1 MKDMQEEK
9 NISYIFISHDL
20 SVVKHISDRVGVMYL
35 GSMMELADKNEIY
48 SNPQHPYTRALIG
61 AIPLPD
67 PTKRKEM
74 KVIKGEIPSKVNIP
88 KGCKFHPRCPFAKDI
103 CREQEPVTKEV
114 KPNHFVKCHFG
125 GEF

>member
-1 MKDMQEEK
+1 M
-9 NISYIFISHDL
+9 I
-20 SVVKHISDRVGVMYL
+20 G
-35 GSMMELADKNEIY
+35 
-48 SNPQHPYTRALIG
+48 TWIG

-74 KVIKGEIPSKVNIP
+74 QVIQGEIPSNVNIP
-88 KGCKFHPRCPFAKDI
+88 KGCKFNPRCPFAKDI
-103 CREQEPVTKEV
+103 CREQEPATKEV